1 MRVCVGALRAAV
13 PGGLRERFDF
23 GGRDVASWFPRHM
36 AKGMR
41 QMQGALRRADCLLEV
56 HDARISSTPA
66 KNHLNVTKET
76 RPTPRCH
83 VPLSGRNPA
92 LKEALGIRPHVLVLN
107 KMDLADPRRQP
118 VSAGLGRA
126 GLGVAVVAQGGDSSA
141 SSRAL
146 QAVLELLK
154 QQGCPQVVF
163 TDCQRDVGVKKIVP
177 LVAKLVAESPR
188 YHRAESS
195 EYNILVIGV
204 PNMGKSSLINSLRRL
219 HLKKGK
225 ATTVG
230 GEPGITKAVLSRI
243 QVSEKPLMYLV
254 DTPGVLPPKLGDVET
269 GMKLALCG
277 AIHDH
282 MVGENIMA
290 DYLLYTLNKQQQF
303 GYVERYGLDQPCDHI
318 ESVLKS
324 MALAQGRTQKLTV
337 LTGTGSAFQYLLVQK
352 TGAQKNVG
360 LIQLNRPQAL
370 NALCERLM
378 AELRRAL
385 EAMESDPQVGA
396 IVLTGSQKAFAA
408 GADIKEMQNKTFQ
421 ECYNGGFLGGWD
433 KVSVVRKPIIA
444 AVNGYAL
451 GGGCELAMMCDII
464 YAGEKAQFGQPE
476 ILLGTIPGAGGTQRL
491 TRAVGKSLAMEMVL
505 TGDRISAAEAK
516 EAGLV
521 SKVFPVDKLL
531 DAAIACAEKIA
542 SNSKLVAAMAKES
555 VNAAFETTLTE
566 GNRTEKRLFYATFAT
581 DDRKE
586 GMTAFVE
593 KRKAKFTDS

>member
-41 QMQGALRRADCLLEV
+41 QMQAALRRSDCLLEV
-56 HDARISSTPA
+56 HDARI
-66 KNHLNVTKET
+66 
-76 RPTPRCH
+76 
-83 VPLSGRNPA
+83 PLSGRNPA

-118 VSAGLGRA
+118 
-126 GLGVAVVAQGGDSSA
+126 
-141 SSRAL
+141 
-146 QAVLELLK
+146 AVLELLK

-177 LVAKLVAESPR
+177 LVARLVAESPR

-269 GMKLALCG
+269 G

-303 GYVERYGLDQPCDHI
+303 GYVKRYGLDQPCDHI

-324 MALAQGRTQKLTV
+324 VALAQGRTQKVTV
-337 LTGTGSAFQYLLVQK
+337 LTGTG
-352 TGAQKNVG
+352 NV
-360 LIQLNRPQAL
+360 N
-370 NALCERLM
+370 
-378 AELRRAL
+378 
-385 EAMESDPQVGA
+385 V
-396 IVLTGSQKAFAA
+396 
-408 GADIKEMQNKTFQ
+408 
-421 ECYNGGFLGGWD
+421 
-433 KVSVVRKPIIA
+433 
-444 AVNGYAL
+444 
-451 GGGCELAMMCDII
+451 
-464 YAGEKAQFGQPE
+464 
-476 ILLGTIPGAGGTQRL
+476 
-491 TRAVGKSLAMEMVL
+491 
-505 TGDRISAAEAK
+505 
-516 EAGLV
+516 
-521 SKVFPVDKLL
+521 
-531 DAAIACAEKIA
+531 
-542 SNSKLVAAMAKES
+542 
-555 VNAAFETTLTE
+555 TTLNYTAAAYE
-566 GNRTEKRLFYATFAT
+566 FLRDFRAGRLGRVTL
-581 DDRKE
+581 D
-586 GMTAFVE
+586 
-593 KRKAKFTDS
+593 